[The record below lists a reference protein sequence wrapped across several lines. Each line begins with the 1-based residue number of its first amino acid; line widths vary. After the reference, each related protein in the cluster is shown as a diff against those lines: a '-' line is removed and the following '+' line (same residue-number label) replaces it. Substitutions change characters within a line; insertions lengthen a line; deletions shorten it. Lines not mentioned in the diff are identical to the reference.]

1 MKLLSLYRAK
11 KSYLL
16 NSVISAFVIALLFV
30 VIDAFQEWKEPKP
43 SYLRISMKSS
53 VNSIAQ
59 IFYDIGNKFNEK
71 DSKSCKVFRSEKFKV
86 LHFPLPKVPIQ
97 DIRFDPLK
105 VEGKFSLR
113 DIFIVDEFNELI
125 QVIELQR
132 VIPLQQIS
140 SININNNSLM
150 AVTEAN
156 ANDPILSLNIE
167 YPISL
172 NLKSPLILRIKD
184 HIVGMFDYS
193 LKKFCFVFVIS
204 LAALLFAYSGK
215 KLNIIINLL

>member
-1 MKLLSLYRAK
+1 MKLLPFYRAK

-30 VIDAFQEWKEPKP
+30 VIDAFQEWKEPQLL
-43 SYLRISMKSS
+43 YLQVSMKSS

-59 IFYDIGNKFNEK
+59 MYYDIGNKFNEK
-71 DSKSCKVFRSEKFKV
+71 DSKACKVYRGEEFQV
-86 LHFPLPKVPIQ
+86 INFPLPKVPIQ

-132 VIPLQQIS
+132 VKPLQQIS
-140 SININNNSLM
+140 SININNNLLV
-150 AVTEAN
+150 AATEAN
-156 ANDPILSLNIE
+156 ANDPMLSLDLE

-172 NLKSPLILRIKD
+172 NLKSPMIVRVKD
-184 HIVGMFDYS
+184 HIVGMFGYS

-215 KLNIIINLL
+215 KRNIIINLL